1 MKISTIVDYLEQY
14 FPFAIQETWD
24 RSGLQVG
31 SLDGEATKVMVSL
44 NCDLASVEKAIE
56 NGCELLVTH
65 HPFLLNKFDNY
76 NTDTAYTRVLEKAL
90 KYNLTIV
97 SFHTCLDRGI
107 AGVSMNHW
115 LISKLPVCEIKDYD
129 ETGIGKMAVLDDEY
143 DFDTF
148 VELVKNR
155 FNLETVR
162 TNEHYG
168 KKIRTVAICGGSGFD
183 DINRLIGKVDCFISG
198 DCKYH
203 QGQVAT
209 ENNLAVIDASHHLE
223 VIMEQGVANMLSCF
237 ELEIITADCPDYLQV
252 K

>member
-1 MKISTIVDYLEQY
+1 MKISTIVDHLEQY

-24 RSGLQVG
+24 RSGLQIG
-31 SLDGEATKVMVSL
+31 NLDGEANKVMVSL
-44 NCDLASVEKAIE
+44 NCDLTAVEKAIE

-76 NTDTAYTRVLEKAL
+76 DTGTAYTRILEKAL
-90 KYNLTIV
+90 KHNLTVV

-107 AGVSMNHW
+107 IGVSMNYW
-115 LISKLPVCEIKDYD
+115 LISKLPVGEIKNYD
-129 ETGIGKMAVLDDEY
+129 ETGIGKMAILDNEY
-143 DFDTF
+143 DFDGF
-148 VELVKNR
+148 VELAKNR
-155 FNLETVR
+155 FGLETVR
-162 TNEHYG
+162 TNELSG
-168 KKIRTVAICGGSGFD
+168 KKIRSVAICGGSGFD
-183 DINRLIGKVDCFISG
+183 DINKLFGKVDCFISG

-223 VIMEQGVANMLSCF
+223 VIMELEVAKMLSCF
-237 ELEIITADCPDYLQV
+237 ELEIITAGCTDYLQV